1 MLDKL
6 NYIEANGKKYPFM
19 CSINV
24 LEVFQEEYG
33 SIKNWSQ
40 ELITKERE
48 GNIKELK
55 HALKVMINEGID
67 IQNECSDE
75 KMELVT
81 EKQVGR
87 ILTDAALSHKSAF
100 ALVTK
105 AMKESTSE
113 SKNNQTTRN
122 QTE

>member
-1 MLDKL
+1 MIDKL
-6 NYIEANGKKYPFM
+6 NYIEANGKRYPFA

-24 LEVFQEEYG
+24 LEEIQEEYG
-33 SIKNWSQ
+33 SIKEWSDI
-40 ELITKERE
+40 LTTKKEE

-55 HALKVMINEGID
+55 HALMIMINEGID
-67 IQNECSDE
+67 IQNEESE
-75 KMELVT
+75 QKMDFVT

-87 ILTDAALSHKSAF
+87 ILTDASMTHASTF

-105 AMKESTSE
+105 AMKESISE
-113 SKNNQTTRN
+113 SKNNQTTQN